1 VAVLTFEMAS
11 LCQVCGELKLEGEQ
25 SMHRRRE
32 VGGMCPSSDSSRMYW
47 SRVQVLVLQQTRLHA
62 ELRWLVE

>member
-1 VAVLTFEMAS
+1 VAVLTFEIAS
-11 LCQVCGELKLEGEQ
+11 VCKFCGEVKLQGEQ
-25 SMHRRRE
+25 SMHHRRE

-47 SRVQVLVLQQTRLHA
+47 SRVQVLVLQRSRLHA